1 MNKRLVKESL
11 KASVIIAVYK
21 DVEALNCIFWGLEQ
35 QTEKSFEVIVAEDGQ
50 DSTVASFIDAYKSD
64 NLRIEHLTQEDIG
77 FRKTRA
83 ANRAVL
89 RASSSYLIFI
99 DGDCIPHP
107 TFVEMHLKNASQG
120 VFLAGRRMHLGKSWS
135 NRVRKNPC
143 ALKTLFSPLGFLMQ
157 FFYLHF
163 DGVRNYEIG
172 NPSNLLNRLL
182 GNKHVSLI
190 GCNFSLSRDTFYAIN
205 GYDEDLTGVGGEDG
219 DLEWRLNMAGIF
231 SKSVKFQAIVY
242 HLFHKSRRENAETNA
257 NKSITNR
264 RLKKYKCSKGIEQHF
279 SESLLK
285 K

>member
-1 MNKRLVKESL
+1 MLSENL
-11 KASVIIAVYK
+11 KSTVIIAVYK

-35 QTEKSFEVIVAEDGQ
+35 QTEKSFEVIAAEDGE
-50 DSTVASFIDAYKSD
+50 DTGIARFINEYKSD
-64 NLRIEHLTQEDIG
+64 NLLIKHVTQEDIG

-83 ANRAVL
+83 VNRAVIQ
-89 RASSSYLIFI
+89 ASSGYLIFL

-120 VFLAGRRMHLGKSWS
+120 VFLAGRRMHLGMGWS
-135 NRVRKNPC
+135 SRIRTDPSTIKM
-143 ALKTLFSPLGFLMQ
+143 LFSPFGFLSK
-157 FFYLHF
+157 FFHLHF

-190 GCNFSLSRDTFYAIN
+190 GCNFSLSKEHFFAIN

-242 HLFHKSRRENAETNA
+242 HLFHESRREDADVNLQKSLTNKALRKYRCLNGLSQHLAEHENA
-257 NKSITNR
+257 NYS
-264 RLKKYKCSKGIEQHF
+264 
-279 SESLLK
+279 
-285 K
+285 